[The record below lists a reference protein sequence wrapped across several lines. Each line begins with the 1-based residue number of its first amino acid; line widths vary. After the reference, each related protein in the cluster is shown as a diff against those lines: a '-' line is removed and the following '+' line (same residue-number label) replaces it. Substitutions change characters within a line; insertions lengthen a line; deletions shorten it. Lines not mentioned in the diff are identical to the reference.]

1 MPTYFN
7 HGNKAVLFNKQ
18 WFPAGERMEV
28 SFFVPLSEYPDM
40 ELVADEPPV
49 NSKVLFAGELT
60 DEAIDVPY
68 AETVSI
74 SVKGSGTVYFAD
86 DTEGVTVNGV
96 YNLVSKWALVG
107 KLRVEGTLDV
117 VVERA

>member
-1 MPTYFN
+1 MPTYKNKGVPTYFN
-7 HGNKAVLFNKQ
+7 NVF
-18 WFPAGERMEV
+18 FPAGQEV
-28 SFFVPLSEYPDM
+28 AVAFYVPLDAYKDF
-40 ELVADEPPV
+40 ELISGEPPV
-49 NSKVLFAGELT
+49 NSKILFSGELT
-60 DEAIDVPY
+60 DETIDVPY

-86 DTEGVTVNGV
+86 DTEGVTVAGV
-96 YNLVSKWALVG
+96 YNLLSKWAYAG